1 MKILGLS
8 CGRKLG
14 NCEILLIEALTAAKE
29 LGNDVEILRMHDL
42 KLKPCKGCLSC
53 AKSFFKDGPP
63 GKCVITDDDVPFFAD
78 KLLDADGIIITAPSY
93 LGSPPGYFR
102 ILSDRMGPAYDIAFH
117 YRAKKLGNKYVD
129 DRFFK
134 PRVAGTIA
142 VGGAMDCDCQPV
154 SYSLQHSFL
163 NSMMI
168 PVVDHFTAID
178 ASEAKQVLMSDV
190 SIEKARTL
198 GINVAKSLGIPAD
211 EAKYLGTD
219 PGICPVCH
227 ERVLTIWREFPHVI
241 CPGCRVK
248 GVIKAK
254 GNDLEIVFDEN
265 DIVHSKRNS
274 LKARTEHLFEIKEM
288 DDRFQKAK
296 DDIKNKMKKYQAFNS
311 YCKPPEKT

>member
-14 NCEILLIEALTAAKE
+14 NSEILLIEALTAAQE
-29 LGNDVEILRMHDL
+29 LGVDVEIIRMHDL

-53 AKSFFKDGPP
+53 MKSYLKDGPP
-63 GKCVITDDDVPFFAD
+63 GKCVIDDDDVSFFGD

-102 ILSDRMGPAYDIAFH
+102 ILSDRMGPSYDLAFH
-117 YRAKKLGNKYVD
+117 YRAKVLGNKYVD
-129 DRFFK
+129 NRFFK

-154 SYSLQHSFL
+154 SYLMQHTFL

-178 ASEAKQVLMSDV
+178 ASEAKQVLLNDIAMG
-190 SIEKARTL
+190 KARTL
-198 GINVAKSLGIPAD
+198 GINVAKSLGKAAS
-211 EAKYLGTD
+211 EAQYLGTD

-227 ERVLTIWREFPHVI
+227 ERVLTVWPEFPNII
-241 CPGCRVK
+241 CPGCRVR
-248 GVIKAK
+248 GVIKGK
-254 GNDLEIVFDEN
+254 DLEIVFDKN
-265 DIVHSKRNS
+265 DILHSKRHS
-274 LKARTEHLFEIKEM
+274 LEARTEHLFEVKDM
-288 DDRFQKAK
+288 GDRYQSKK
-296 DDIKNKMKKYQAFNS
+296 QSIQNKLEKYQSFKF
-311 YCKPPEKT
+311 YCKPT